1 MKIKVIRMWS
11 GEDVVTELVEE
22 KEESIVLRN
31 PIVAVPTGQ
40 QGQVGF
46 APWAPFIKG
55 KDEDV
60 EVTKKY
66 VIFIAE
72 TQEQVED
79 QYRQM
84 FSNIVTPSS
93 SSKKIIL

>member
-1 MKIKVIRMWS
+1 MWS
-11 GEDVVTELVEE
+11 GEDVITELVEE

-55 KDEDV
+55 
-60 EVTKKY
+60 
-66 VIFIAE
+66 
-72 TQEQVED
+72 
-79 QYRQM
+79 R
-84 FSNIVTPSS
+84 
-93 SSKKIIL
+93 